1 MDVTGAA
8 VLDLAAARRLA
19 AAASVPAPAVE
30 AAWVCRGQPTAAALH
45 ALGEAA
51 GLTGGESEAREL
63 AEACYAFARCVALR
77 GGAEGAAEAAF
88 PVGVAA
94 PAELCAIARER
105 GATWAVAAAARAPA
119 PPRLLRARH
128 TVAQALGAR
137 PPARRRNGTAAAATR
152 SWQSRSAASSQA
164 ARRAAARRRRSSR
177 RTTAT
182 RCSALTCV
190 T

>member
-51 GLTGGESEAREL
+51 GLTGDESEAREL

-119 PPRLLRARH
+119 PPRLLRAACGAALSTGAPIALLTIEAEGPEERADC
-128 TVAQALGAR
+128 VARAECVTAEMGRQQLGA
-137 PPARRRNGTAAAATR
+137 AV
-152 SWQSRSAASSQA
+152 ASLRECAEQL
-164 ARRAAARRRRSSR
+164 RALA
-177 RTTAT
+177 
-182 RCSALTCV
+182 
-190 T
+190 